1 MSTTLHKQAKRVK
14 PFWWRRLRDRIEVAT
29 EIRKFNKEQKR
40 ENKRNQRRLDKINEE
55 EDYW

>member
-40 ENKRNQRRLDKINEE
+40 EKKRIDAINNYNEL
-55 EDYW
+55 EDHW